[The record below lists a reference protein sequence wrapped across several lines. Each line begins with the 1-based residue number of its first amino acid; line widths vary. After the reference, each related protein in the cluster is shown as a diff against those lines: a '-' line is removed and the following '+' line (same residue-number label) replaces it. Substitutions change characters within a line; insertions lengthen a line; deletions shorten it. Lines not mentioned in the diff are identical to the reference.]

1 MRPASPAAPV
11 AESTPAPTDRAPY
24 RYVTCVPGICGERP
38 IIQGTR
44 TTIKA
49 IVGYYKAEQLALAA
63 DQQSALFTFNTVD
76 FLLLHRAWLA
86 TGRIHWGIIV
96 CEQLPPGETIRRLLH
111 LLNRVTA
118 DEMRNQVYWL
128 PG

>member
-1 MRPASPAAPV
+1 M
-11 AESTPAPTDRAPY
+11 
-24 RYVTCVPGICGERP
+24 PGICGGRP

-44 TTIKA
+44 TPIKA

-96 CEQLPPGETIRRLLH
+96 CEQLPPGETIRRL
-111 LLNRVTA
+111 
-118 DEMRNQVYWL
+118 
-128 PG
+128 

>member
-1 MRPASPAAPV
+1 M
-11 AESTPAPTDRAPY
+11 
-24 RYVTCVPGICGERP
+24 PGICGGRP

-44 TTIKA
+44 TPIKA

-96 CEQLPPGETIRRLLH
+96 C
-111 LLNRVTA
+111 
-118 DEMRNQVYWL
+118 
-128 PG
+128 